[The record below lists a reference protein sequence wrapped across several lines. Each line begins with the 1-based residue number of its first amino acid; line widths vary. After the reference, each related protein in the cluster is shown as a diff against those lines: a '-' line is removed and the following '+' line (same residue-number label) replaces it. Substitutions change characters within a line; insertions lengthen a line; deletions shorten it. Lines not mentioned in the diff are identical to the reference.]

1 MPSHPLNLPSHLYSP
16 SHSLHS
22 FLSAPLCFLPV
33 LSLSLSQAYAAF
45 LCHILLTLFP
55 RRCIFFFLL
64 SPSFLNLSPLLSS
77 CLLTPIQSHLSPHR
91 HSILIYSLPCSILHL
106 FLFSLLLLSVAYS
119 FLYSFLLYLSFVF
132 LILVHSRSFP
142 NSPRSRT
149 HIYILIISIK
159 SASHVS
165 TFAISLC
172 NLIFLT
178 SSPGISA
185 FFAPYSLHSSL
196 NSSIRSLDRHIS
208 IPCLSTFTLFLRDL
222 NILSPHVVLPH
233 FLRFIPFQSLS
244 CHSSFTQT
252 ITFLS
257 HTFATFHRNLI
268 FLSSPKTHR
277 I

>member
-1 MPSHPLNLPSHLYSP
+1 M
-16 SHSLHS
+16 
-22 FLSAPLCFLPV
+22 
-33 LSLSLSQAYAAF
+33 
-45 LCHILLTLFP
+45 
-55 RRCIFFFLL
+55 
-64 SPSFLNLSPLLSS
+64 
-77 CLLTPIQSHLSPHR
+77 LTPIQSHLSPHR

-106 FLFSLLLLSVAYS
+106 FIFSLLLLSVAYS

-208 IPCLSTFTLFLRDL
+208 ISCLSTFTLFLRDL

-233 FLRFIPFQSLS
+233 FFCGLFPFSLS
-244 CHSSFTQT
+244 RA
-252 ITFLS
+252 IPP
-257 HTFATFHRNLI
+257 
-268 FLSSPKTHR
+268 SPKQSHSYPIPSLHSIVTLYFSPPLKRTGYEH
-277 I
+277 